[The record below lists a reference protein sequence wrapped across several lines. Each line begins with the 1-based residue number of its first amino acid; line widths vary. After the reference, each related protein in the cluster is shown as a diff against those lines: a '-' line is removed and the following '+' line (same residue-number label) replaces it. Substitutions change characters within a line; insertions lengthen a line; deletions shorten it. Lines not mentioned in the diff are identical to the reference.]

1 VAREIALLTNPH
13 AGKGRGLR
21 TAACAM
27 PRLKEAG
34 LKVRSL
40 VGRDGDEARELALA
54 RMQAEA
60 AQAKASGIVGVTV
73 EVKNHVWGEHAT
85 EFLATG
91 TAVRRLA
98 DEHKLPDTTP
108 KPTFTLGLDA

>member
-1 VAREIALLTNPH
+1 
-13 AGKGRGLR
+13 
-21 TAACAM
+21 
-27 PRLKEAG
+27 
-34 LKVRSL
+34 
-40 VGRDGDEARELALA
+40 
-54 RMQAEA
+54 
-60 AQAKASGIVGVTV
+60 VTV